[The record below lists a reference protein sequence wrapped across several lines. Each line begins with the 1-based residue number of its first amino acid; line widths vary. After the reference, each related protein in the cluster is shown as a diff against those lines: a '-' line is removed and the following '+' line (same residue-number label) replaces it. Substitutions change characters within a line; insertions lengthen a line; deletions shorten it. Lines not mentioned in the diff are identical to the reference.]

1 MSPSDRVSYVPGQVV
16 EVTAGDV
23 AHGGWCVARPGD
35 GPVVFVRHAL
45 PGERVLA
52 RITEVTARL
61 ARAEAVEILAASP
74 DRVPPPC
81 PHARPDGC
89 GGCDWQH
96 AALPAQRSLKAAVIR
111 QQLRRMA
118 GLDREITVEALPGDR
133 DTDGGAG
140 LGWRTRVQF
149 AVREDGVA
157 GLRAHRS
164 HRVIDVGECLIAHQA
179 ITDLGLTGPRW
190 PGVSSV
196 EALVATGSGERAV
209 IVSPDRE
216 AGGAAR
222 SASIQDVAADAVF
235 RRAGPRNPRLTPVRG
250 RGYLS
255 QHAAGRDWRVSAG
268 AFWQVHPAAADALTG
283 AVLASLEPRPGDAA
297 LDLYCGAGLFAGV
310 LAPAV
315 GPGGTVIGVEA
326 DDAAV
331 RDARHN
337 LREWPWARVHKGDV
351 ASVLRRGGFPPTR
364 LAVADP
370 PRSGLAR
377 EVIDYLGAAEHAV
390 GRLAYVSCDP
400 ATLARD
406 IGLLA
411 DRGWTL
417 DGLRAF
423 DAFPMTH
430 HVECV
435 ATLSASSLPVGQP
448 GLDLGRDRVG
458 GLVAVH
464 VQQDAPLLPVV
475 GDERARGLGE
485 HLEPVLD
492 HFGRVVGPG
501 AGQQP
506 PQQDRFGHVQVD
518 GGVQGYAAFPGDVG
532 RLQGLGHRAGE
543 SVQDVAAACRGGH
556 HDGKNQVEDDLIR
569 HQVAPALEGGDLTAQ
584 RAAGAGLDPQD
595 LPGGDVLDAVDRG
608 QRLGLCPLTAAWR
621 ADQQ

>member
-1 MSPSDRVSYVPGQVV
+1 MPEWHPMNYRTGQVV
-16 EVTAGDV
+16 EVTTGDV
-23 AHGGWCVARPGD
+23 AHGGWCVARPAD

-52 RITEVTARL
+52 RITEVTSRL
-61 ARAEAVEILAASP
+61 ARAEAVEVLAASP

-81 PHARPDGC
+81 PYAHPGGC

-118 GLDREITVEALPGDR
+118 GLDREVVVEALAGDR
-133 DTDGGAG
+133 DTDEGQAAGDTRHRAAG

-164 HRVIDVGECLIAHQA
+164 HRVIDVGQCLIADRA
-179 ITDLGLTGPRW
+179 ITALALTGRRW
-190 PGVSSV
+190 PGERSV
-196 EALVATGSGERAV
+196 EALVGTGSGERAV
-209 IVSPDRE
+209 IVSP
-216 AGGAAR
+216 GR
-222 SASIQDVAADAVF
+222 SAGASTADLAADSVL
-235 RRAGPRNPRLTPVRG
+235 RRPDPRHHRLAPVRG

-268 AFWQVHPAAADALTG
+268 AFWQVHPAAADALTA
-283 AVLASLEPRPGDAA
+283 AVLAGLQPRPGDMA

-315 GPGGTVIGVEA
+315 GPQGTVVGVEA

-331 RDARHN
+331 RDARYN
-337 LREWPWARVHKGDV
+337 LREYPWVRVYRGDV
-351 ASVLRRGGFPPTR
+351 AAVLARGVAPSQTPREGMARGVDPPRPPRGAIRRGGFPPAR

-377 EVIDYLGAAEHAV
+377 EVIDYLSAAGRGV
-390 GRLAYVSCDP
+390 DRLAYVSCDP

-406 IGLLA
+406 IGLLTG
-411 DRGWTL
+411 RGWAL

-435 ATLSASSLPVGQP
+435 ASLSAT
-448 GLDLGRDRVG
+448 
-458 GLVAVH
+458 
-464 VQQDAPLLPVV
+464 
-475 GDERARGLGE
+475 
-485 HLEPVLD
+485 
-492 HFGRVVGPG
+492 
-501 AGQQP
+501 
-506 PQQDRFGHVQVD
+506 
-518 GGVQGYAAFPGDVG
+518 GVTAQ
-532 RLQGLGHRAGE
+532 AGE
-543 SVQDVAAACRGGH
+543 PGS
-556 HDGKNQVEDDLIR
+556 
-569 HQVAPALEGGDLTAQ
+569 Q
-584 RAAGAGLDPQD
+584 R
-595 LPGGDVLDAVDRG
+595 
-608 QRLGLCPLTAAWR
+608 
-621 ADQQ
+621 